1 VDIFGGAKLFPNPKD
16 SDELARI
23 IHYVIGKDDSEVV
36 LDFFG
41 GSGSTGE
48 AVINLNRKYNKLHRL
63 ILVQLPEAVDA
74 KKREG
79 KAALKL
85 DLKTI
90 SAITI
95 ERVKRVIQGYGDNP
109 QPLPDTGF
117 KVYKLTKSNF
127 PRCEFAPDPKIS
139 DAENVEAL
147 KRYIDEKET
156 AFLLPL
162 AAEAEQA
169 VFDEVLLKCGFQLHY
184 TRTLREDF
192 AENTVF
198 DVTDGKR
205 SSLVCL
211 AWNESLK
218 DATIKRLRA
227 LDEAGD
233 KPFFICL
240 ERSLTTT
247 AKWNLDHLLGKRL
260 TAF

>member
-1 VDIFGGAKLFPNPKD
+1 MPLHFSQIP
-16 SDELARI
+16 ELTDTSSAA
-23 IHYVIGKDDSEVV
+23 S
-36 LDFFG
+36 
-41 GSGSTGE
+41 
-48 AVINLNRKYNKLHRL
+48 RL
-63 ILVQLPEAVDA
+63 GYQ
-74 KKREG
+74 
-79 KAALKL
+79 
-85 DLKTI
+85 TI

-109 QPLPDTGF
+109 QPIPDIGF

-127 PRCEFAPDPKIS
+127 PRCEFTPDPKAS
-139 DAENVEAL
+139 EEENVAAL
-147 KRYIDEKET
+147 RRYIHEKEA
-156 AFLLPL
+156 AFLFPL
-162 AAEAEQA
+162 EEQAEQA

-184 TRTLREDF
+184 SRARRDDF

-198 DVTDGKR
+198 AVTDGKR
-205 SSLVCL
+205 SALVCL
-211 AWNESLK
+211 AWNEPIKDSTLK
-218 DATIKRLRA
+218 QLRH